1 MDPFAQLSSWIDPV
15 EVLDV
20 LIRIESNS
28 AALQKRDTI
37 LLQSTVLESGSE
49 AGFKDMVTSYLN
61 SFQVPDSLV
70 TLTMAYY
77 DTSEISLRTIS
88 AVASLRFD
96 GTVTAYSKTKVPS
109 EMAQDTVLAIEGSD
123 LLLDLVKYPC
133 MALLDVVSTTAAAW
147 KRQRKTIEA
156 VGRVE
161 FVPSAASRL
170 QIAVETVVASH
181 FGAHIAPEDHGLK
194 IPRTNLG
201 YRSFT
206 ISGIPPIPESQLKL
220 ARETSVFLAATA
232 NQP

>member
-88 AVASLRFD
+88 A
-96 GTVTAYSKTKVPS
+96 
-109 EMAQDTVLAIEGSD
+109 
-123 LLLDLVKYPC
+123 
-133 MALLDVVSTTAAAW
+133 
-147 KRQRKTIEA
+147 
-156 VGRVE
+156 
-161 FVPSAASRL
+161 
-170 QIAVETVVASH
+170 
-181 FGAHIAPEDHGLK
+181 
-194 IPRTNLG
+194 
-201 YRSFT
+201 
-206 ISGIPPIPESQLKL
+206 IPPIPESQLKL